1 MKRFLIPIILM
12 TVFASAHAQTARTA
26 KTASADKPQKIITF
40 VKEEHDTQWYARQAK
55 LWEAEVNKNPQNDDA
70 WLNWFTATRY
80 RIMFE
85 AQDAYKA
92 GKTKMIE
99 EDYSPLKE
107 FAVRLAKERPNSY
120 ARYMIDYYCNRFV
133 NGFECEDNMLK
144 AIKMRPDNEDVYPD
158 YVVYLLQSGET
169 ELMADILKKWYNT
182 GEYSYTFL
190 SYSYNVLAGME
201 AGGILFVNGDM
212 PVFSSLLVKYGKDLF
227 KDKTIICVGLFAVPG
242 YLDHVCKELGI
253 ELEIEQKVFTGNY
266 LTDDYRKWDCNIFTT
281 IAEKT
286 GRPVY
291 FSTFLSE
298 ANDYKFQQNVYS
310 EGLVNRY
317 STVKYDN
324 LAVKRRNYE
333 QVYLTDYL
341 TETFVPETYNA
352 TAYRVNLNYLPCFKS
367 LLEYYRKT
375 GNKAQEDKL
384 YNMLKHILDNSK
396 DMLSQEE
403 YKHYYDEIKR

>member
-1 MKRFLIPIILM
+1 MKKILLLIVLAVALA
-12 TVFASAHAQTARTA
+12 TVIASAQTR
-26 KTASADKPQKIITF
+26 SDKPEKIVTF
-40 VKEEHDTQWYARQAK
+40 VKEEHNTEWYARQAK
-55 LWEAEVNKNPQNDDA
+55 LWEAEVKKNPDNDDA

-80 RIMFE
+80 RIIYE

-99 EDYSPLKE
+99 EDFSPLKE
-107 FAVRLAKERPNSY
+107 FAARLAKERPNSY
-120 ARYMIDYYCNRFV
+120 ARYMIDYHCNRFV
-133 NGFECEDNMLK
+133 DGFTCEDNMLK
-144 AIKMRPDNEDVYPD
+144 AIKMRPDNEDVYAD
-158 YVVYLLQSGET
+158 YVAYLLQKGET

-266 LTDDYRKWDCNIFTT
+266 LTDDYRKWDCNIFTA
-281 IAEKT
+281 IAQKT

-324 LAVKRRNYE
+324 LAVKRRNFE
-333 QVYLTDYL
+333 EVYLTDYL
-341 TETFVPETYNA
+341 FETFVPESYNA

-367 LLEYYRKT
+367 LLDYYRKT

-384 YNMLKHILDNSK
+384 YKMLKHILDNSK
-396 DMLSQEE
+396 DLLDKEE
-403 YKHYYDEIKR
+403 YKRYYDEIKR

>member
-12 TVFASAHAQTARTA
+12 TVFAMADAQTA
-26 KTASADKPQKIITF
+26 KTVSADKPEKIVTF
-40 VKEEHDTQWYARQAK
+40 VKEEYTTQWYIRQAK
-55 LWEAEVNKNPQNDDA
+55 LWEAEVKKNPNNDDA

-80 RIMFE
+80 SILFE

-212 PVFSSLLVKYGKDLF
+212 PVFSSLLVKYGKDMF

-266 LTDDYRKWDCNIFTT
+266 LTDDYRKWDCNIFTA
-281 IAEKT
+281 IAQKT

-324 LAVKRRNYE
+324 LAVKRRNFE
-333 QVYLTDYL
+333 EVYLTDYL
-341 TETFVPETYNA
+341 FETFVPESYNA

-367 LLEYYRKT
+367 LLDYYRKT

-384 YNMLKHILDNSK
+384 YKMLKHILDNSK
-396 DMLSQEE
+396 DLLDKEE
-403 YKHYYDEIKR
+403 YKRYYDEIKR

>member
-1 MKRFLIPIILM
+1 MKKILLLIVLAVALA
-12 TVFASAHAQTARTA
+12 TVIASAQTR
-26 KTASADKPQKIITF
+26 SDKPEKIVTF
-40 VKEEHDTQWYARQAK
+40 VKEEHNTEWYARQAK
-55 LWEAEVNKNPQNDDA
+55 LWEAEVKKNPDNDDA

-80 RIMFE
+80 RIIYE

-99 EDYSPLKE
+99 EDFSPLKE
-107 FAVRLAKERPNSY
+107 FAARLAKERPNSY
-120 ARYMIDYYCNRFV
+120 ARYMIDYHCSRFV
-133 NGFECEDNMLK
+133 DGFTCEDNMLK
-144 AIKMRPDNEDVYPD
+144 AIKMRPDNEDVYAD
-158 YVVYLLQSGET
+158 YVAYLLQKGET

-266 LTDDYRKWDCNIFTT
+266 LTDDYRKWDCNIFTA
-281 IAEKT
+281 IAQKT

-324 LAVKRRNYE
+324 LAVKRRNFE
-333 QVYLTDYL
+333 EVYLTDYL
-341 TETFVPETYNA
+341 FETFVPESYNA

-367 LLEYYRKT
+367 LLDYYRKT

-384 YNMLKHILDNSK
+384 YKMLKHILDNSK
-396 DMLSQEE
+396 DLLDKEE
-403 YKHYYDEIKR
+403 YKRYYDEIKR